1 MERFVVTHCDMP
13 FTFMDDDAQTHIAGL
28 GAFLERVLM
37 VYLSYVKEASPD
49 ALEVGAEYTGRS
61 FYMPEWLDL
70 DGVLARVRRA
80 GLEHSLLSTDLGQ
93 AGNPDP
99 VEGIAKACRL
109 LIDCGFTPE
118 ELHQMGVQAPLTLLG
133 VRA

>member
-1 MERFVVTHCDMP
+1 
-13 FTFMDDDAQTHIAGL
+13 
-28 GAFLERVLM
+28 M

-61 FYMPEWLDL
+61 FYMPDWLDL
-70 DGVLARVRRA
+70 DGVLARVRSA

-99 VEGIAKACRL
+99 VEGIDKACRL
-109 LIDCGFTPE
+109 LIDCGFTHE
-118 ELHQMGVQAPLTLLG
+118 ELRQMGVQAPMALLG
-133 VRA
+133 LSA